1 MNEIIKPGKI
11 LVVSIPEEI
20 RNICEQEIAFL
31 ITHIHK
37 QGDCLRIYGSGW
49 MELNTKLTGQY
60 YFFNR
65 VTLCSNTPAE
75 QYWFIEVSRDTNG
88 QREHFDSIFEVE
100 CSVI

>member
-31 ITHIHK
+31 ITHIHQ
-37 QGDCLRIYGSGW
+37 QGTCLRIYGSGW
-49 MELNTKLTGQY
+49 MELNTKIKRQ

-65 VTLCSNTPAE
+65 VTLCYNPPTE
-75 QYWFIEVSRDTNG
+75 QTWFIEVSRDTNG
-88 QREHFDSIFEVE
+88 QKEHFDIIFEVE